1 VTLELEVESD
11 ERSFRGRAASTDII
25 EASAVAY
32 VNAVTEIPPRGLLG
46 PAHARGLAFLYAE
59 SDIAA
64 LIGAARSLAPSGG
77 LRPHTYATL
86 IGLLA
91 CTGLRITEALTLR
104 ADDVDLSAGVLT
116 IRQTKFRKSRL
127 VPLHASAVAPLRDYT
142 ADRDR
147 RCDRKPDMTFFVSDT
162 GHRLPYTTV
171 RHAFHALLRQ
181 AMPGVVP
188 VNRVRPR
195 LHDFRK
201 NWTFLGSDRGGR
213 MAAVLYSHTGTC
225 KHHDIDPFAYLQDIL
240 RRLPSDPAR
249 ELDEYLPDVWFQSH
263 PSARRKRAA

>member
-1 VTLELEVESD
+1 MTLHRSTCIPAPEFSHRETKEPVPPQGTLERLLLRTEQTGWSVVYISTVLTLELEVESD

-59 SDIAA
+59 SDIPA

-77 LRPHTYATL
+77 LRPHTYTTL

-127 VPLHASAVAPLRDYT
+127 VPLHTSAVAPLRDYT
-142 ADRDR
+142 AD
-147 RCDRKPDMTFFVSDT
+147 
-162 GHRLPYTTV
+162 
-171 RHAFHALLRQ
+171 
-181 AMPGVVP
+181 
-188 VNRVRPR
+188 
-195 LHDFRK
+195 
-201 NWTFLGSDRGGR
+201 
-213 MAAVLYSHTGTC
+213 
-225 KHHDIDPFAYLQDIL
+225 
-240 RRLPSDPAR
+240 
-249 ELDEYLPDVWFQSH
+249 
-263 PSARRKRAA
+263 